1 MSKNPYAIFSGD
13 SCQYWLD
20 LENKKL
26 TSPFY
31 PKPYVSDGLGC
42 EWLITAPEDNYIVL
56 EFNDVSLVTLGGQ
69 GVSEPD
75 SLDIFDGVCT
85 DARLL
90 HTFIGQMGDDDKW
103 SISSSGPNMLIRFN
117 VGIMIEMNSYT
128 GFSSKFSY
136 GKDLPITLLK
146 ISLILVMV
154 TYISVN
160 CAKVTKGDDEYCSCY
175 PCELNEGP
183 CFYDDEC
190 LNNLFCGYENCLSTF
205 GHCCTNKQI
214 KSPNYP
220 GHYLPNTEKTWTI
233 KAPLGS
239 IIDLQFHSFHV
250 ILMND
255 LVMG

>member
-1 MSKNPYAIFSGD
+1 MLHNDKEYHAIFSGD

-56 EFNDVSLVTLGGQ
+56 EFDDVSLVTESAQ
-69 GVSEPD
+69 GLSEPD

-85 DARLL
+85 DVRLL
-90 HTFIGQMGDDDKW
+90 HTLKGQMDDDDKW

-136 GKDLPITLLK
+136 GKEKSIKLLK
-146 ISLILVMV
+146 IALAL
-154 TYISVN
+154 T
-160 CAKVTKGDDEYCSCY
+160 
-175 PCELNEGP
+175 L
-183 CFYDDEC
+183 
-190 LNNLFCGYENCLSTF
+190 TF
-205 GHCCTNKQI
+205 Q
-214 KSPNYP
+214 
-220 GHYLPNTEKTWTI
+220 
-233 KAPLGS
+233 
-239 IIDLQFHSFHV
+239 
-250 ILMND
+250 
-255 LVMG
+255 

>member
-56 EFNDVSLVTLGGQ
+56 EFNDVSLVTESWQRLW
-69 GVSEPD
+69 PD
-75 SLDIFDGVCT
+75 NLAIFDGVCT

-90 HTFIGQMGDDDKW
+90 HTLIGQMGDDDKW

-136 GKDLPITLLK
+136 GKDLSITLLK
-146 ISLILVMV
+146 ILLIGHGHLHF
-154 TYISVN
+154 SKL
-160 CAKVTKGDDEYCSCY
+160 CKGYK
-175 PCELNEGP
+175 GR
-183 CFYDDEC
+183 
-190 LNNLFCGYENCLSTF
+190 
-205 GHCCTNKQI
+205 
-214 KSPNYP
+214 
-220 GHYLPNTEKTWTI
+220 
-233 KAPLGS
+233 
-239 IIDLQFHSFHV
+239 
-250 ILMND
+250 
-255 LVMG
+255 